1 MEDNNGDTPMLDEN
15 NDEWPDQEDDDDGWD
30 YGEDG
35 DSNGEID
42 QIPAGMQKV
51 PSIIKSEV
59 KSFTLK
65 DLINV
70 QIPA

>member
-1 MEDNNGDTPMLDEN
+1 MVLEQFLQSEKGT
-15 NDEWPDQEDDDDGWD
+15 DQEDDDDGWD
-30 YGEDG
+30 YGDDV
-35 DSNGEID
+35 DSNGEIE
-42 QIPAGMQKV
+42 QIPVGMQKV
-51 PSIIKSEV
+51 PSIIKNEV